1 MYCRYC
7 GKEIKDGSRFCLYCG
22 QAVQSISSGVQR
34 TQEEQGAVPP
44 PSVVVK
50 QKNTILKKWWFWV
63 AVVIFAG
70 AVIVFA
76 VNDITAGETVERLQ
90 KFTYIDATD
99 DRCSFSYGESW
110 NLIYTT
116 ENEFVEFYEPD
127 VTDCFAGYFETYDFG
142 NDGTFTYDLDENA
155 IRMYFEY
162 ETVDGNLSIIN
173 YNIDDEELTLMI
185 DGDRYEPT
193 EEFEDYIDG
202 YGLIDVLEG
211 RIRQFESNLEAN
223 DLSMDDVRDV
233 TYDYIK
239 EYV

>member
-1 MYCRYC
+1 
-7 GKEIKDGSRFCLYCG
+7 
-22 QAVQSISSGVQR
+22 
-34 TQEEQGAVPP
+34 
-44 PSVVVK
+44 
-50 QKNTILKKWWFWV
+50 
-63 AVVIFAG
+63 
-70 AVIVFA
+70 
-76 VNDITAGETVERLQ
+76 
-90 KFTYIDATD
+90 
-99 DRCSFSYGESW
+99 
-110 NLIYTT
+110 
-116 ENEFVEFYEPD
+116 
-127 VTDCFAGYFETYDFG
+127 
-142 NDGTFTYDLDENA
+142 
-155 IRMYFEY
+155 MYFEY

>member
-1 MYCRYC
+1 MGKTKVIKSIKC
-7 GKEIKDGSRFCLYCG
+7 GNCGTELGGSEKVCPACGAKIKKS
-22 QAVQSISSGVQR
+22 
-34 TQEEQGAVPP
+34 
-44 PSVVVK
+44 
-50 QKNTILKKWWFWV
+50 ILKKWWFWV

-193 EEFEDYIDG
+193 EEFEDYIGG